1 MTAPGSDAR
10 TATDLAEARSWLA
23 EHRLGDAALAPLAG
37 DLSPRR
43 YLRVGSPPES
53 YVLAHYPPS
62 IRATFE
68 RFIRTGELLE
78 AQGVRVPQVL
88 ARDAEQ
94 GWMLLEDLG
103 PLTLYDAEG
112 ESWEALGGSY
122 RAAIAAAARI
132 QRIDAAV
139 CSSLNPSL
147 DAALLERELEQTWSL
162 FLDPWAATG
171 DPGMDRALREALRGI
186 CRRLE
191 ASGLRPCHRDFMA
204 RNLIPSG
211 AGVAVLDHQDLR
223 LGPICYDAASLFNDS
238 LFPPREFELRWL
250 EDGFE
255 GACAAATLTADYNMA
270 VVQRTLKAVGTYAAF
285 AARGATRHV
294 RLIEPTLRRAV
305 RAFADT
311 ELGHGLAARW
321 SPSLE
326 RGARALS
333 ATLIST

>member
-1 MTAPGSDAR
+1 M
-10 TATDLAEARSWLA
+10 
-23 EHRLGDAALAPLAG
+23 
-37 DLSPRR
+37 
-43 YLRVGSPPES
+43 
-53 YVLAHYPPS
+53 
-62 IRATFE
+62 
-68 RFIRTGELLE
+68 
-78 AQGVRVPQVL
+78 RVPHVL
-88 ARDAEQ
+88 ARDAER

-103 PLTLYDAEG
+103 PQTLYDAEG

-122 RAAIAAAARI
+122 RAAVAAAARI

-139 CSSLNPSL
+139 CSTLNPSL

-204 RNLIPSG
+204 RNLIPCG

-223 LGPICYDAASLFNDS
+223 LGPIFYDAASLFNDS
-238 LFPPREFELRWL
+238 LFPPPEFELRWL
-250 EDGFE
+250 EAGFE
-255 GACAAATLTADYNMA
+255 GACAAATPTADYNMA

-294 RLIEPTLRRAV
+294 RLIEPTLRRAGARV
-305 RAFADT
+305 RR
-311 ELGHGLAARW
+311 HRAR
-321 SPSLE
+321 SRARRALE
-326 RGARALS
+326 RLARARGSHPLCYTDFDVARLVRGRDGGARRQRCS
-333 ATLIST
+333 ASSDPWNLF